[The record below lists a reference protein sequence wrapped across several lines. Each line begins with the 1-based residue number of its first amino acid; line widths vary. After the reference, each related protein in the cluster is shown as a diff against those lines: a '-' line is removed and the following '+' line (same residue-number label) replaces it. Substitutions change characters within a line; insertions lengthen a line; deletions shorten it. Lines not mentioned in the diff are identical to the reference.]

1 MSSNVIMYVKGLSR
15 GNPGPSGIGI
25 IVCDHWGRIVKKI
38 GESIGVTTGAYS
50 EFRALLRGIEE
61 IRNLNAFRVKVLS
74 DSEAVIRHMT
84 GISKVKGDDLA
95 ELLEQIRALSKGI
108 VMEFI
113 QIHPI
118 KNREA
123 ENLAREALEKQ
134 GSSPQRPSQPQS
146 SSPQP
151 AAQAPLKAPSQA
163 PIPGGANAS
172 QQGIAPTPGL
182 QMPEKNAPPG
192 QQSPRGEIDIR
203 MIKAAVQ
210 RAMLLEEFTK
220 APEERTPLSAPPTHA
235 PAPPTHAPA
244 HPTHAPASPTHAA
257 APQTHAAAPQTHA
270 AAPQTRT
277 AAPQTRAAAP
287 QTHAAAHPTHA
298 PAHPPTVPPP
308 PPPERRVSRE
318 QSAPVRDRL
327 DNAMAQSSVQPPS
340 EDLSGEDCL
349 EEREERQ
356 ISAGGVV
363 YKKEGGRYKICLV
376 AKKNK
381 RVWALPKGRLNPGEN
396 LEETAQREIAEETG
410 LLTEV
415 HEKLDE
421 ISYYF
426 YWKDENVF
434 YHKTV
439 YFYMMPVIKENYCQR
454 DTEVDA
460 VIWLTLGEAYKKLT
474 YLNEKE
480 VMKKAQKILKSR

>member
-1 MSSNVIMYVKGLSR
+1 
-15 GNPGPSGIGI
+15 
-25 IVCDHWGRIVKKI
+25 
-38 GESIGVTTGAYS
+38 
-50 EFRALLRGIEE
+50 
-61 IRNLNAFRVKVLS
+61 
-74 DSEAVIRHMT
+74 
-84 GISKVKGDDLA
+84 
-95 ELLEQIRALSKGI
+95 
-108 VMEFI
+108 
-113 QIHPI
+113 
-118 KNREA
+118 
-123 ENLAREALEKQ
+123 
-134 GSSPQRPSQPQS
+134 
-146 SSPQP
+146 
-151 AAQAPLKAPSQA
+151 
-163 PIPGGANAS
+163 
-172 QQGIAPTPGL
+172 
-182 QMPEKNAPPG
+182 
-192 QQSPRGEIDIR
+192 
-203 MIKAAVQ
+203 
-210 RAMLLEEFTK
+210 
-220 APEERTPLSAPPTHA
+220 
-235 PAPPTHAPA
+235 
-244 HPTHAPASPTHAA
+244 
-257 APQTHAAAPQTHA
+257 
-270 AAPQTRT
+270 
-277 AAPQTRAAAP
+277 
-287 QTHAAAHPTHA
+287 
-298 PAHPPTVPPP
+298 
-308 PPPERRVSRE
+308 
-318 QSAPVRDRL
+318 
-327 DNAMAQSSVQPPS
+327 MAQSAAQPPS

>member
-1 MSSNVIMYVKGLSR
+1 MYVKGLSR
-15 GNPGPSGIGI
+15 GNPGPSGIGVI
-25 IVCDHWGRIVKKI
+25 ICDHWGRIVKKI
-38 GESIGVTTGAYS
+38 GESIGVATGTYS

-84 GISKVKGDDLA
+84 GITKVKGDDLVD
-95 ELLEQIRALSKGI
+95 LLEQIRALSKGI

-113 QIHPI
+113 QIHPM

-123 ENLAREALEKQ
+123 ENLAREALEKKTAP
-134 GSSPQRPSQPQS
+134 PQKPAPSM
-146 SSPQP
+146 SPQP
-151 AAQAPLKAPSQA
+151 AAQPPMHMPSQV
-163 PIPGGANAS
+163 ILPGEGPVSSQPAS
-172 QQGIAPTPGL
+172 PSAAS
-182 QMPEKNAPPG
+182 EKPLP
-192 QQSPRGEIDIR
+192 QEKDSQRGEIDIR

-220 APEERTPLSAPPTHA
+220 APDERAQQ
-235 PAPPTHAPA
+235 PARQTG
-244 HPTHAPASPTHAA
+244 AA
-257 APQTHAAAPQTHA
+257 APRANPAAPPANAAAPPVR
-270 AAPQTRT
+270 AP
-277 AAPQTRAAAP
+277 
-287 QTHAAAHPTHA
+287 
-298 PAHPPTVPPP
+298 VIPP
-308 PPPERRVSRE
+308 PPPEKRIPRD
-318 QSAPVRDRL
+318 QPGQGRDRL
-327 DNAMAQSSVQPPS
+327 DQAIAQSSAQAPH
-340 EDLSGEDCL
+340 EDMIGEDCL

-363 YKKEGGRYKICLV
+363 YKKEGGRYKVCLI

-439 YFYMMPVIKENYCQR
+439 YFYLMPVIKENYCQR

-480 VMKKAQKILKSR
+480 VLKKAQKILKSR

>member
-15 GNPGPSGIGI
+15 GNPGPSGIGVI
-25 IVCDHWGRIVKKI
+25 ICDHWGRIVKKI

-84 GISKVKGDDLA
+84 GITKVKGDDLVD
-95 ELLEQIRALSKGI
+95 LLEQIRALSKGI

-113 QIHPI
+113 QIHPM

-123 ENLAREALEKQ
+123 ENLAREALERKTAP
-134 GSSPQRPSQPQS
+134 PQKPAPSM
-146 SSPQP
+146 SPQP
-151 AAQAPLKAPSQA
+151 AAQPPMHMPSQVSLPGEGPVSALPANPPAASEKTA
-163 PIPGGANAS
+163 PQEKDS
-172 QQGIAPTPGL
+172 Q
-182 QMPEKNAPPG
+182 
-192 QQSPRGEIDIR
+192 RGEIDIR

-220 APEERTPLSAPPTHA
+220 APEEKAQR
-235 PAPPTHAPA
+235 PAPQTG
-244 HPTHAPASPTHAA
+244 AA
-257 APQTHAAAPQTHA
+257 APRANPAAPLAH
-270 AAPQTRT
+270 T
-277 AAPQTRAAAP
+277 AAPPSHTAAP
-287 QTHAAAHPTHA
+287 AVR
-298 PAHPPTVPPP
+298 PPVIPPP
-308 PPPERRVSRE
+308 PPPERRVPRD
-318 QSAPVRDRL
+318 QPGQGRDRL
-327 DNAMAQSSVQPPS
+327 DHAIAQSSAQAPH
-340 EDLSGEDCL
+340 EDMIGEDCL

-363 YKKEGGRYKICLV
+363 YKKEGGRYKVCLI

-439 YFYMMPVIKENYCQR
+439 YFYLMPVIKENYCQR

-480 VMKKAQKILKSR
+480 VLKKAQRILKSR

>member
-134 GSSPQRPSQPQS
+134 GGSPQRPSQPQS
-146 SSPQP
+146 SSPHP
-151 AAQAPLKAPSQA
+151 AAQAPLKTPSQA
-163 PIPGGANAS
+163 PIPGSANAS
-172 QQGIAPTPGL
+172 RQGIAPTPGL
-182 QMPEKNAPPG
+182 QMPEKSEPPG
-192 QQSPRGEIDIR
+192 QQAPRGEIDIR

-220 APEERTPLSAPPTHA
+220 APEDRTPLSAPPTRAAAPPAHA
-235 PAPPTHAPA
+235 PAPPAHAA
-244 HPTHAPASPTHAA
+244 APPTHAA
-257 APQTHAAAPQTHA
+257 APP
-270 AAPQTRT
+270 
-277 AAPQTRAAAP
+277 TRAAAP
-287 QTHAAAHPTHA
+287 PTRDAAHPTHAAAHP
-298 PAHPPTVPPP
+298 PAVPP
-308 PPPERRVSRE
+308 PPPERRVPRE

-327 DNAMAQSSVQPPS
+327 DNAMAQSAVQPPS

-480 VMKKAQKILKSR
+480 VMKKAQRILKSR

>member
-1 MSSNVIMYVKGLSR
+1 
-15 GNPGPSGIGI
+15 
-25 IVCDHWGRIVKKI
+25 
-38 GESIGVTTGAYS
+38 
-50 EFRALLRGIEE
+50 
-61 IRNLNAFRVKVLS
+61 
-74 DSEAVIRHMT
+74 
-84 GISKVKGDDLA
+84 
-95 ELLEQIRALSKGI
+95 
-108 VMEFI
+108 
-113 QIHPI
+113 
-118 KNREA
+118 
-123 ENLAREALEKQ
+123 
-134 GSSPQRPSQPQS
+134 
-146 SSPQP
+146 
-151 AAQAPLKAPSQA
+151 
-163 PIPGGANAS
+163 
-172 QQGIAPTPGL
+172 
-182 QMPEKNAPPG
+182 
-192 QQSPRGEIDIR
+192 
-203 MIKAAVQ
+203 
-210 RAMLLEEFTK
+210 
-220 APEERTPLSAPPTHA
+220 
-235 PAPPTHAPA
+235 
-244 HPTHAPASPTHAA
+244 
-257 APQTHAAAPQTHA
+257 
-270 AAPQTRT
+270 
-277 AAPQTRAAAP
+277 
-287 QTHAAAHPTHA
+287 
-298 PAHPPTVPPP
+298 
-308 PPPERRVSRE
+308 
-318 QSAPVRDRL
+318 
-327 DNAMAQSSVQPPS
+327 MAQSAVQPPS

>member
-38 GESIGVTTGAYS
+38 GEAIGVTTGAYS

-123 ENLAREALEKQ
+123 ENLAREALEKHG
-134 GSSPQRPSQPQS
+134 GSAQRPSQTQS
-146 SSPQP
+146 SSLQQGGT
-151 AAQAPLKAPSQA
+151 QAPLKTPSQTPA
-163 PIPGGANAS
+163 PGFVNAS
-172 QQGIAPTPGL
+172 RQSTTPSVEPQIHDKL
-182 QMPEKNAPPG
+182 APPG
-192 QQSPRGEIDIR
+192 KQQPRGEIDIR

-220 APEERTPLSAPPTHA
+220 APEDRTPISAPPA
-235 PAPPTHAPA
+235 
-244 HPTHAPASPTHAA
+244 HAA
-257 APQTHAAAPQTHA
+257 APPSHAAAP
-270 AAPQTRT
+270 PS
-277 AAPQTRAAAP
+277 
-287 QTHAAAHPTHA
+287 HA
-298 PAHPPTVPPP
+298 PAQPTTAPPSL
-308 PPPERRVSRE
+308 PERRAHRE

-327 DNAMAQSSVQPPS
+327 DHAMAQSAAQPPS

-460 VIWLTLGEAYKKLT
+460 VIWLSLGEAYKKLT

-480 VMKKAQKILKSR
+480 VMKKAQKILKGR

>member
-95 ELLEQIRALSKGI
+95 DLLEQIRALSKGI

-123 ENLAREALEKQ
+123 ENLAREAVEKQ
-134 GSSPQRPSQPQS
+134 GGAQQRPT
-146 SSPQP
+146 QP
-151 AAQAPLKAPSQA
+151 ALQT
-163 PIPGGANAS
+163 PIPGSA
-172 QQGIAPTPGL
+172 QTPGIP
-182 QMPEKNAPPG
+182 QTQVPRRPEQSAPPG
-192 QQSPRGEIDIR
+192 KETPRGDIDIR

-220 APEERTPLSAPPTHA
+220 APEERTTLPAPSTHA
-235 PAPPTHAPA
+235 PAPSTHAPV
-244 HPTHAPASPTHAA
+244 PSTHA
-257 APQTHAAAPQTHA
+257 
-270 AAPQTRT
+270 
-277 AAPQTRAAAP
+277 
-287 QTHAAAHPTHA
+287 
-298 PAHPPTVPPP
+298 PPP
-308 PPPERRVSRE
+308 PPPPAPQVPPERRAPRE
-318 QSAPVRDRL
+318 QSVFARDRL
-327 DNAMAQSSVQPPS
+327 DQAMAQSTVQPPS
-340 EDLSGEDCL
+340 SSEDLIGDDCP

-363 YKKEGGRYKICLV
+363 YKKEGGKCKVCLI

-415 HEKLDE
+415 RDKLDE

-426 YWKDENVF
+426 YWKDANVF

-439 YFYMMPVIKENYCQR
+439 YFYLMPVIKENYCQR
-454 DTEVDA
+454 DTEADE

>member
-38 GESIGVTTGAYS
+38 GESIGITTGAYS

-123 ENLAREALEKQ
+123 ENVAREALEKQ
-134 GSSPQRPSQPQS
+134 GGSPQRPSQPQS
-146 SSPQP
+146 SPPQP
-151 AAQAPLKAPSQA
+151 AAQAPLKTPSQA
-163 PIPGGANAS
+163 PIPGGSNPS
-172 QQGIAPTPGL
+172 RQGITPTPEL
-182 QMPEKNAPPG
+182 QMPEKKAPIG

-220 APEERTPLSAPPTHA
+220 APEDRTPHSAPPAHANAAATPTRPATPPANAAAPATHA
-235 PAPPTHAPA
+235 AAPPTHAPA
-244 HPTHAPASPTHAA
+244 H
-257 APQTHAAAPQTHA
+257 Q
-270 AAPQTRT
+270 
-277 AAPQTRAAAP
+277 
-287 QTHAAAHPTHA
+287 
-298 PAHPPTVPPP
+298 PTVPPP
-308 PPPERRVSRE
+308 PPPERRVPRE
-318 QSAPVRDRL
+318 QSAPIRDRL
-327 DNAMAQSSVQPPS
+327 DNAMAQSAVQPPS
-340 EDLSGEDCL
+340 EDPSGEDCL